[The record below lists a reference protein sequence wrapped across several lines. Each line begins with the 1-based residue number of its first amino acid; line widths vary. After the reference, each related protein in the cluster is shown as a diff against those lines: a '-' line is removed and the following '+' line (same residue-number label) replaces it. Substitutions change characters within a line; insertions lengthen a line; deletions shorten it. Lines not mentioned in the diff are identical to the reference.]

1 VIAPLVAAAF
11 ALASPGPNPSVVAKS
26 FAAALSDPF
35 GGGSLYWRTPEWATF
50 RPAPKGGATPFVQRR
65 SVQYFGPPAGSV
77 VRNAY
82 AALPD
87 AFSELSARTQY
98 PATILLGRARGG
110 AAKLTATKVNGRA
123 ALQGTI
129 ALAAN
134 ECAGLKRGTETV
146 ALDRSTLLPLRM
158 TQRRATTQT
167 TSIEY
172 RAINT
177 PIPQAIFS
185 PPAVGLRPT
194 RRNQG
199 FVRTTPAKADRHVA
213 YAAALPTRLP
223 SGFTLSVSG
232 WAPRSARTGPE
243 ASNPR
248 YAGLFAAVYRRGWE
262 RIDVTERLAGAKGW
276 LGDPFGFECGN
287 EATSTVDVNGAKA
300 TFGQGGEI
308 IPHLFWRAG
317 KVLSTVSGPFPAAT
331 LAAIARS
338 LKPVGG

>member
-1 VIAPLVAAAF
+1 VIGPLAAAVF
-11 ALASPGPNPSVVAKS
+11 VLAAPAPNPSVVAKS
-26 FAAALSDPF
+26 FAAALTDPF
-35 GGGSLYWRTPEWATF
+35 GGGSLYWRAPESTTF
-50 RPAPKGGATPFVQRR
+50 RPAPKGDATPFVQRR

-87 AFSELSARTQY
+87 AFSELWARTQY

-110 AAKLTATKVNGRA
+110 TAKLTATRVGGRA
-123 ALQGTI
+123 ALQGSI

-134 ECAGLKRGTETV
+134 KCAGLKRGTETV
-146 ALDRSTLLPLRM
+146 ALDRSTLLPLRI
-158 TQRRATTQT
+158 TQRRASTQT
-167 TSIEY
+167 TLIAY

-185 PPAVGLRPT
+185 RPAVGPRPT
-194 RRNQG
+194 RLNQG
-199 FVRTTPAKADRHVA
+199 FVRATPAAADKRTP
-213 YAAALPTRLP
+213 YAAALPTQVP
-223 SGFTLSVSG
+223 TGFAPSVSG

-262 RIDVTERLAGAKGW
+262 RIDVTQRLAGTKGW
-276 LGDPFGFECGN
+276 LGDPFGFECGA
-287 EATSTVDVNGAKA
+287 ETTSTVDVNGAKA

-308 IPHLFWRAG
+308 IPHLFWRSG
-317 KVLSTVSGPFPAAT
+317 RVLYTVSGPFPAVT